1 VWIVNPA
8 TQQVTVHRPDAPPKT
23 YGIND
28 TLDGG
33 NVLPGLTLAVIDIF
47 AL

>member
-1 VWIVNPA
+1 VRPFH
-8 TQQVTVHRPDAPPKT
+8 VTIQRPDAPPKT

-33 NVLPGLTLAVIDIF
+33 NVLPGFTLPVKDIF
-47 AL
+47 AE